1 MSSRGIIQT
10 IQLGNVI
17 YVASTAN
24 CPTGE
29 DAWCGEG
36 RGGGGGGEAVRGRG

>member
-1 MSSRGIIQT
+1 MSSRGI

-17 YVASTAN
+17 YVARTAN

-29 DAWCGEG
+29 DTWCGEG
-36 RGGGGGGEAVRGRG
+36 RGGGGGEAVRGRG